1 MKYSLT
7 YLQYFFLFL
16 SIGLASISYG
26 QIERVEPPFWWAGM
40 KNTELQIM
48 VYGKAIGSLR
58 PEMVYD
64 GVEIKKTVS
73 VENPNY
79 LFLYLEIAP
88 NSSPGKFII
97 DFKNSK
103 GNVRESVSFELLER
117 EDGSAERKGYDNSD
131 VMYLITPDRFANG
144 NLTNDSVASL
154 SEGVDRTNKWG
165 RHGGDIQGIINNLDY
180 LKDLGFTAVWIN
192 PVLENNQ
199 KEQSYHGYSTTD
211 FYKVD
216 PRFGSNEEYRGLSKK
231 AGEKGIKLIMDMIMN
246 HCGSGHWWMD
256 DLPSGDWL
264 NSPNE
269 YVKTSHRRTTL
280 RDAYSSQYDKRNFTD
295 GWFVPTMPDLN
306 QRNSQMAKYLIQNT
320 IWWIEFADL
329 SGIRM
334 DTYPYSDKDFMTDW
348 TCSIMQE
355 YPYFNI
361 CGEEWSLNPAV
372 LAYWQQGKDNPDGYT
387 SCLPGLLDFPLQNAL
402 VKALTEE
409 EKSDA
414 GMINLYD
421 MLSNDFLYVDPFK
434 HVIFPDNHDMSRIYS
449 QLGEDYNLYKL
460 AMVYFTTIRGTPQFY
475 YGTEVLMSNMGDNS
489 HGNIRS
495 DFPGGWQGDKIN
507 GFSGKGL
514 TGKQLEAQ
522 TFIKKLLNWRK
533 NSKVVH
539 QGKLMHFVP
548 IDGVYVYFRY
558 DENKKVM
565 IVLNKSKEKKGLD
578 LKPFA
583 EMLNGS
589 ISGLDVIT
597 GKKVF
602 LQALLEIDSKQPMII
617 ELD

>member
-1 MKYSLT
+1 MARL
-7 YLQYFFLFL
+7 L
-16 SIGLASISYG
+16 
-26 QIERVEPPFWWAGM
+26 E
-40 KNTELQIM
+40 
-48 VYGKAIGSLR
+48 
-58 PEMVYD
+58 VYD
-64 GVEIKKTVS
+64 LKWFMTGSKSKKQLV
-73 VENPNY
+73 Y

-306 QRNSQMAKYLIQNT
+306 QRNSQLAKYLIQNT

-409 EKSDA
+409 EKWDA

-533 NSKVVH
+533 NSKVIH

>member
-1 MKYSLT
+1 MKYSFT

-306 QRNSQMAKYLIQNT
+306 QRNSQLAKYLIQNT

>member
-1 MKYSLT
+1 
-7 YLQYFFLFL
+7 LFL

-180 LKDLGFTAVWIN
+180 LKDLGFTAVWTN

-306 QRNSQMAKYLIQNT
+306 QRNSQLAKYLIQNT

-533 NSKVVH
+533 NSKVIH

>member
-1 MKYSLT
+1 MKYSFT

-533 NSKVVH
+533 NSKVIH

>member
-7 YLQYFFLFL
+7 YLQYFFFFL

-306 QRNSQMAKYLIQNT
+306 QRNSQLAKYLIQNT

-533 NSKVVH
+533 NSKVIH

>member
-533 NSKVVH
+533 NSKVIH

-565 IVLNKSKEKKGLD
+565 IVLNNSKEKKGLD

>member
-7 YLQYFFLFL
+7 YLQYFFFFL

-306 QRNSQMAKYLIQNT
+306 QRNSQLAKYLIQNT

-409 EKSDA
+409 EKWDA

-565 IVLNKSKEKKGLD
+565 IVLNNSKEKKGLD